1 MRKLVHY
8 LWTLGVL
15 LLCLLCASAQQGGQY
30 DNSWW
35 TVNAGGGTFA
45 SGGIYETGV
54 SVGEYE
60 AAIAGELLGGPYSNI
75 GGFWGVPWL
84 APSNG
89 DVDGSGCIDDADLLA
104 VLFTFGTTGCCVFQD
119 INQDGVVDDA
129 DLLTVL
135 FNFGQGC

>member
-1 MRKLVHY
+1 MTTRLKLWCV
-8 LWTLGVL
+8 VVA
-15 LLCLLCASAQQGGQY
+15 LLCGAQVYAQQGGQY

-35 TVNAGGGTFA
+35 TFNVGGSTFA
-45 SGGIYETGV
+45 SGGVYETGV

-60 AAIAGELLGGPYSNI
+60 ADIAGELLGGPYANI
-75 GGFWGVPWL
+75 GGFWGAPWL

-89 DVDGSGCIDDADLLA
+89 DVDGSGCIDDADLLS
-104 VLFTFGTTGCCVFQD
+104 VLFAFGNSGCCVFQD
-119 INQDGVVDDA
+119 VNQDGVVDDG

>member
-1 MRKLVHY
+1 MMTRLKLWCVMAALFCGAQAY
-8 LWTLGVL
+8 
-15 LLCLLCASAQQGGQY
+15 AQQGGQY

-104 VLFTFGTTGCCVFQD
+104 VLFAFGVTGCCVFQD
-119 INQDGVVDDA
+119 VNQDGVVDDA